1 MVKVLYLGNKFF
13 RYKKVKSVLETLE
26 PLLGQ
31 FCEIKTASDKKNQAL
46 RFIDML
52 YHFFRYG
59 MTSDKII
66 IDVYSTLAFQFA
78 FILGML
84 SNVFGKP
91 YILFLHGGNLPHRF
105 EKSPI
110 KVKRLLSRAQH
121 IIAPSHYLADFFNQ
135 EGFQV
140 QVIPNIIPLNEYPY
154 KERKVIR
161 PRILAL
167 RGFGKPYNPLMT
179 LKAIYLL
186 KDQVQDLKLLMLGN
200 PEEAHYSYVIQF
212 IQDHQLEEI
221 VEVRSKMPKK
231 DWIALSK
238 DYDIMV
244 SNPVIDNTPVS
255 LVEGMALGMCV
266 VSTKVGGVPY
276 LVSEKECALV
286 DSDVAVGLSKAILK
300 ILKDPNYANE
310 LSKNGKKKVEE
321 FDWENIKP
329 LWIKILTE
337 S

>member
-26 PLLGQ
+26 PLLGE
-31 FCEIKTASDKKNQAL
+31 FCEIKTASDKKNQFL
-46 RFIDML
+46 RFFDML

-59 MTSDKII
+59 LSSDKII

-78 FILGML
+78 FLLGLL
-84 SNVFGKP
+84 SHLFRKP
-91 YILFLHGGNLPHRF
+91 FILFLHGGNLPHRY
-105 EKSPI
+105 KQSPI
-110 KVKRLLSRAQH
+110 KVKWLFSRAKC
-121 IIAPSHYLADFFNQ
+121 IMAPSHYLAEFFNEQ
-135 EGFQV
+135 GFQV
-140 QVIPNIIPLNEYPY
+140 KVIPNIIPLAEYPY
-154 KERKVIR
+154 QERKTIR

-179 LKAIYLL
+179 LKAIHLL
-186 KDQVQDLKLLMLGN
+186 KEQVQGLKVLMLGN
-200 PEEAHYSYVIQF
+200 PEEPHYPEVMQF
-212 IQDHQLEEI
+212 IQVHQLEEI

-231 DWIALSK
+231 DWIAISK
-238 DYDIMV
+238 EYDIMV

-255 LVEGMALGMCV
+255 LIEGMALGMCV

-286 DSDVAVGLSKAILK
+286 DSDDAVGLSKAILK